1 MCVVRGEEQK
11 RFLEGLLRSEYPSG
25 EFAVVDSV
33 STPTFKEEIKSRY
46 VWAVSY
52 THLTL
57 PTKRIV

>member
-11 RFLEGLLRSEYPSG
+11 RFLEGLLQSEYPSG

-46 VWAVSY
+46 VWE
-52 THLTL
+52 
-57 PTKRIV
+57 RERCEG

>member
-33 STPTFKEEIKSRY
+33 STPTFKQRQMTIRGRHAY
-46 VWAVSY
+46 
-52 THLTL
+52 
-57 PTKRIV
+57 